1 MNYAQAAKNADAQFR
16 SKGQLITITR
26 SVKGPYVNGRI
37 ATTTSTERAWGIETQ
52 LTSRDYGVTVAPGT
66 LIQMG
71 DRKLLLS
78 VFADDGSPITQ
89 PAVGDVVMLGPQA
102 YTVKF
107 TDRTSPAGVAVMYT
121 LVVRI

>member
-1 MNYAQAAKNADAQFR
+1 MNYAQAARSADAKFR
-16 SKGQLITITR
+16 ATGQLITITR
-26 SVKGPYVNGRI
+26 TIKGSYAAGRV
-37 ATTTSTERAWGIETQ
+37 TSTTSTERAWGIETD

-66 LIQMG
+66 LIQTG
-71 DRKLLLS
+71 DRKLMLS
-78 VFADDGSPITQ
+78 VFADDGSPLAQ

-107 TDRTSPAGVAVMYT
+107 TDRTSPAGIAIMYS

>member
-1 MNYAQAAKNADAQFR
+1 VNYAQKALAADAQFR

-26 SVKGPYVNGRI
+26 TIKGPYVAGRV
-37 ATTTSTERAWGIETQ
+37 TSTTSTERAWGIETD
-52 LTSRDYGVTVAPGT
+52 LTSRDYGIGT
-66 LIQMG
+66 ASWTLVQAG

-78 VFADDGSPITQ
+78 AYADDGAPLTQ
-89 PAVGDVVMLGPQA
+89 PSVGDVVNVGPQA

-107 TDRTSPAGVAVMYT
+107 TDRTSPAGIVVMYT

>member
-1 MNYAQAAKNADAQFR
+1 MNYAQKARDADAQFR

-26 SVKGPYVNGRI
+26 TIKGAYVAGRV
-37 ATTTSTERAWGIETQ
+37 TSTTSTEGAWGIETD

-66 LIQMG
+66 LIQAG
-71 DRKLLLS
+71 DRKLMMS
-78 VFADDGSPITQ
+78 VFADDGSPLVQ
-89 PAVGDVVMLGPQA
+89 PSVGDVVTLGVQT

-107 TDRTSPAGVAVMYT
+107 TDRTSPAGIPIMYQ